1 MGKMARERALDT
13 GKGVWRMDGRR
24 SVKLEG
30 RLGLF
35 VDRGMGGYVLV
46 ARQPGVEEK
55 GGKDNTATWT
65 GANGEGPGLGTGGGR
80 GHMDRSQ

>member
-1 MGKMARERALDT
+1 MGKMARKRALDT

-24 SVKLEG
+24 SAKLEG

-46 ARQPGVEEK
+46 ARQPGVSGKGRERTMTSWRERK
-55 GGKDNTATWT
+55 GGSILA
-65 GANGEGPGLGTGGGR
+65 GHFGGR
-80 GHMDRSQ
+80 L